1 MKDSKL
7 KDTPIVK
14 KDKFSLK
21 QCSVSY
27 LKKKNKCKRFIMFYL
42 WGESYVYLSLFSSQH
57 NILVGALGRYV
68 SSFGMRV
75 VLV

>member
-27 LKKKNKCKRFIMFYL
+27 LKKKEQMQKIH
-42 WGESYVYLSLFSSQH
+42 YVLPVGG
-57 NILVGALGRYV
+57 ILCILKFVFV
-68 SSFGMRV
+68 PT
-75 VLV
+75 